1 MILAEIKRI
10 INKETVKGVGQ
21 IKFCANMATLDPKIV
36 HQKLFNETQ
45 KTAQQF
51 RVLAAFIG
59 KT

>member
-1 MILAEIKRI
+1 MILAEIKR
-10 INKETVKGVGQ
+10 KETVKGVEK
-21 IKFCANMATLDPKIV
+21 IKFCANMVTLDPKIV
-36 HQKLFNETQ
+36 HQKLFNVIQ